1 MPILLQVDTVM
12 TNTAA
17 KAEELA
23 RPEFWD
29 KVLKFVQ
36 VYGIKLI
43 IALLIFFIGKWI
55 AGLIAGGIRKM
66 MVHRKSDVT
75 IASFVSNILYALMLL
90 IVVLTALSVLGVKTS
105 SFMVIVSAAVL
116 AIGMSMQGT
125 LSQFASGVMLI
136 GLRPFKIGDSVI
148 AGGQAGT
155 VHEIGIIS
163 TTILTSD
170 NKKIIVPNSAIVGGA
185 ITNFSAMPT
194 RKVELSV
201 AVPGNTDMNKAR
213 DLIKGI
219 INAETRILK
228 DPAPEVAITDAS
240 AAEVKYGIAAHV
252 NNADLGAV
260 QSALLEKIKL
270 AFNEAGIWA

>member
-155 VHEIGIIS
+155 GAVEAGIRAQPGPRS
-163 TTILTSD
+163 G
-170 NKKIIVPNSAIVGGA
+170 PRPEPEGGAVGGA
-185 ITNFSAMPT
+185 HAQT
-194 RKVELSV
+194 RTRRAGCQGQLPDAETDERSGGCDLGRHRGSPDPRRARDPARIWPVFHLAPAAADPRLWGSV
-201 AVPGNTDMNKAR
+201 ARGRWRP
-213 DLIKGI
+213 
-219 INAETRILK
+219 
-228 DPAPEVAITDAS
+228 DPVQCLGS
-240 AAEVKYGIAAHV
+240 AAPP
-252 NNADLGAV
+252 L
-260 QSALLEKIKL
+260 QSRSDP
-270 AFNEAGIWA
+270 